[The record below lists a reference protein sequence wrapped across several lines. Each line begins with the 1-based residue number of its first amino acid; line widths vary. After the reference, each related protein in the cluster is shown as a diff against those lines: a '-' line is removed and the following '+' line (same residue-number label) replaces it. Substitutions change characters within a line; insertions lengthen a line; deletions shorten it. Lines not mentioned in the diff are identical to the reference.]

1 MLEGYARSRII
12 EHMALYPTSNPEEVQ
27 QLKHELTDLQKQIQV
42 VSTYLQI
49 QTQEN
54 QTTKDKNTKL
64 DSALKSLRAK
74 YNDCKTQV
82 QQQKEE
88 LDIKNKEIAELKAKM
103 ENSKHTM
110 EAYKDKVKDMVREKV
125 YESLQGD
132 WDLWWNV
139 ALIGLA
145 YVLSVSLM

>member
-12 EHMALYPTSNPEEVQ
+12 EHMALYPTSNPDEVQ

-42 VSTYLQI
+42 VLTYLQI

-132 WDLWWNV
+132 WDL
-139 ALIGLA
+139 
-145 YVLSVSLM
+145 

>member
-88 LDIKNKEIAELKAKM
+88 LDIKNKEIAEVKAKM

>member
-1 MLEGYARSRII
+1 MMLEGYARSRII

-27 QLKHELTDLQKQIQV
+27 KLKHELTDLQKQIQV

-132 WDLWWNV
+132 WDL
-139 ALIGLA
+139 
-145 YVLSVSLM
+145 

>member
-12 EHMALYPTSNPEEVQ
+12 EHMALYPTSNPDEVQ

-132 WDLWWNV
+132 WDL
-139 ALIGLA
+139 
-145 YVLSVSLM
+145 

>member
-12 EHMALYPTSNPEEVQ
+12 EHMALYPISNPDEVQ

-64 DSALKSLRAK
+64 DSALKSLRSK

-132 WDLWWNV
+132 WDL
-139 ALIGLA
+139 
-145 YVLSVSLM
+145 

>member
-1 MLEGYARSRII
+1 MLDMMMEGYARSRII
-12 EHMALYPTSNPEEVQ
+12 EHMALYPPSNPDEVQ
-27 QLKHELTDLQKQIQV
+27 QLKNELTGLQKQIQV

-54 QTTKDKNTKL
+54 QTATNKNTKL
-64 DSALKSLRAK
+64 VSALNSLRAK

-82 QQQKEE
+82 QQQREE
-88 LDIKNKEIAELKAKM
+88 LDTKNKEIAELKGKM
-103 ENSKHTM
+103 QDSKHTM

-132 WDLWWNV
+132 LDL
-139 ALIGLA
+139 
-145 YVLSVSLM
+145 

>member
-1 MLEGYARSRII
+1 MMLEGYARSRII

-132 WDLWWNV
+132 WDL
-139 ALIGLA
+139 
-145 YVLSVSLM
+145 

>member
-12 EHMALYPTSNPEEVQ
+12 EHMALYPTSNPDEVQ

-49 QTQEN
+49 QTHEN

-125 YESLQGD
+125 YESLQGE
-132 WDLWWNV
+132 WDL
-139 ALIGLA
+139 
-145 YVLSVSLM
+145 

>member
-12 EHMALYPTSNPEEVQ
+12 EHMALYPTSNPDEVQ

-64 DSALKSLRAK
+64 DSALKSLRSK

-132 WDLWWNV
+132 WDL
-139 ALIGLA
+139 
-145 YVLSVSLM
+145 

>member
-12 EHMALYPTSNPEEVQ
+12 EHMALYPPSNPDEVQ
-27 QLKHELTDLQKQIQV
+27 QLKDELTDLQKQIRA

-54 QTTKDKNTKL
+54 QTSNNKNTKL
-64 DSALKSLRAK
+64 VSALKGLRAK

-88 LDIKNKEIAELKAKM
+88 LDTKNKEIAELKDKM

-132 WDLWWNV
+132 LDL
-139 ALIGLA
+139 
-145 YVLSVSLM
+145 

>member
-1 MLEGYARSRII
+1 
-12 EHMALYPTSNPEEVQ
+12 
-27 QLKHELTDLQKQIQV
+27 
-42 VSTYLQI
+42 VSTYLQS

-103 ENSKHTM
+103 QNGKHTM

-132 WDLWWNV
+132 WDL
-139 ALIGLA
+139 
-145 YVLSVSLM
+145 

>member
-1 MLEGYARSRII
+1 MMLEGYARSRII
-12 EHMALYPTSNPEEVQ
+12 EHMALYPTSNPDEVQ

-64 DSALKSLRAK
+64 DSALKSLRSK

-132 WDLWWNV
+132 WDL
-139 ALIGLA
+139 
-145 YVLSVSLM
+145 

>member
-1 MLEGYARSRII
+1 MMLEGYARSRII
-12 EHMALYPTSNPEEVQ
+12 EHMALYPPSNPDEVQ
-27 QLKHELTDLQKQIQV
+27 ELKNELTDLQKQIRS
-42 VSTYLQI
+42 VSTYLHI

-54 QTTKDKNTKL
+54 QTSNNKNTKL
-64 DSALKSLRAK
+64 VSALKSLRAM

-88 LDIKNKEIAELKAKM
+88 LDTKNKEIAELKDKM

-132 WDLWWNV
+132 LDR
-139 ALIGLA
+139 
-145 YVLSVSLM
+145 

>member
-1 MLEGYARSRII
+1 MMLEGYARSRII
-12 EHMALYPTSNPEEVQ
+12 EHMALYPPSNPDEVQ
-27 QLKHELTDLQKQIQV
+27 ELKNELTDLQKQIRS

-54 QTTKDKNTKL
+54 QTSNNKNTKL
-64 DSALKSLRAK
+64 VSALKSLRAK

-88 LDIKNKEIAELKAKM
+88 LDTKNKEIAELKDKM

-132 WDLWWNV
+132 LDL
-139 ALIGLA
+139 
-145 YVLSVSLM
+145 

>member
-12 EHMALYPTSNPEEVQ
+12 EHMALYPTSDPDEVQ
-27 QLKHELTDLQKQIQV
+27 QLKNELTDLQKQIQV

-132 WDLWWNV
+132 WDL
-139 ALIGLA
+139 
-145 YVLSVSLM
+145 

>member
-1 MLEGYARSRII
+1 
-12 EHMALYPTSNPEEVQ
+12 
-27 QLKHELTDLQKQIQV
+27 
-42 VSTYLQI
+42 
-49 QTQEN
+49 
-54 QTTKDKNTKL
+54 
-64 DSALKSLRAK
+64 
-74 YNDCKTQV
+74 
-82 QQQKEE
+82 
-88 LDIKNKEIAELKAKM
+88 
-103 ENSKHTM
+103 M

>member
-132 WDLWWNV
+132 WDL
-139 ALIGLA
+139 
-145 YVLSVSLM
+145 

>member
-1 MLEGYARSRII
+1 MMLEGYARSRII
-12 EHMALYPTSNPEEVQ
+12 EHMALYPPSNPDEVQ
-27 QLKHELTDLQKQIQV
+27 ELENELTDLQKQIRS

-54 QTTKDKNTKL
+54 QTSNNKNTKL
-64 DSALKSLRAK
+64 VSALKSLRAK

-88 LDIKNKEIAELKAKM
+88 LDTKNKEIAELKDKM

-132 WDLWWNV
+132 LDL
-139 ALIGLA
+139 
-145 YVLSVSLM
+145 

>member
-12 EHMALYPTSNPEEVQ
+12 EHMALYPPSNPDEVQ
-27 QLKHELTDLQKQIQV
+27 ELKNELTDLQKQIRS

-49 QTQEN
+49 QTQQN
-54 QTTKDKNTKL
+54 QTSNNKNTKL
-64 DSALKSLRAK
+64 VSALKSLRAM

-88 LDIKNKEIAELKAKM
+88 LDTKNKEIAELKDKM

-132 WDLWWNV
+132 LDR
-139 ALIGLA
+139 
-145 YVLSVSLM
+145 